1 LVLEAYVHCVELVI
15 NSISTSDTL
24 DVSTVLFVD
33 ENTMMM
39 IVQ

>member
-1 LVLEAYVHCVELVI
+1 VELVI
-15 NSISTSDTL
+15 NSTRTSDTL
-24 DVSTVLFVD
+24 VVSTVLFVD